1 MKKTS
6 TMSKIKLNSTSKI
19 RADIT
24 ALLNFIDGCYEKCG
38 TCAKFEAGCVNAT
51 THINGEK
58 SLYSKDVH
66 NVTLIF
72 WIYIIV
78 HDLMLLMGES
88 AFNNAS
94 VKCIAIL
101 ESIKNTN
108 KKKET
113 KTK

>member
-1 MKKTS
+1 MCT
-6 TMSKIKLNSTSKI
+6 
-19 RADIT
+19 
-24 ALLNFIDGCYEKCG
+24 
-38 TCAKFEAGCVNAT
+38 KFDAGCANAT

-66 NVTLIF
+66 NVTLIL

-78 HDLMLLMGES
+78 HDLMLLMGKS

-101 ESIKNTN
+101 ESIKNT